1 MTVNRLAQPQIE
13 RMITQVAGSKTFP
26 HAVMQQLVQRTDGVP
41 LFVEELT
48 KAVLESGMLQDVGG
62 HYELIGTLP
71 ALAIPSTLQ
80 DSLMAR
86 LDRLVTAKGIAQLGA
101 TIGRETE
108 EWLDVL
114 LWGHQITLQ
123 RRPAEVR
130 PVAEQ
135 GKRHFGVVLPWA
147 EWERE
152 AERIERLG
160 VGVLESPSIE
170 LAGTDNEHGKFYL
183 HDPSGNVIEL
193 KAYRNVQRTLG
204 LAE

>member
-1 MTVNRLAQPQIE
+1 MNRYIFHLSIP
-13 RMITQVAGSKTFP
+13 VS
-26 HAVMQQLVQRTDGVP
+26 
-41 LFVEELT
+41 ELT
-48 KAVLESGMLQDVGG
+48 G
-62 HYELIGTLP
+62 
-71 ALAIPSTLQ
+71 
-80 DSLMAR
+80 
-86 LDRLVTAKGIAQLGA
+86 AKRFYVEILGA
-101 TIGRETE
+101 TIGRENE